1 MKIVLIV
8 YSILSAVMALGTI
21 GSVTAEVVAER
32 RQANA
37 PPPPV
42 AEPPAAPPPPEPEPM
57 AEELPAA
64 VEQIDAEEADRI
76 LSDAFALRKIC
87 RERGAG
93 IGQRATVNIG
103 RINECFAPGETVTL
117 AKLKQQ
123 GLISPH
129 AGRVKILADGILT
142 KPLTVKAEA
151 FSVQAVKMI
160 ELTGG
165 TVVLLRD

>member
-37 PPPPV
+37 PPPP
-42 AEPPAAPPPPEPEPM
+42 EPEPEPM

-87 RERGAG
+87 CERGAG